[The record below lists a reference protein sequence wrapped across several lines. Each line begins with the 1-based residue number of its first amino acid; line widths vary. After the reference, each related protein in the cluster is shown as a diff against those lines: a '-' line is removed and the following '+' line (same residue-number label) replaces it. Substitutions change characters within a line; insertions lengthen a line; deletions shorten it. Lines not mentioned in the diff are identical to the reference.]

1 MKTNKKQQKQNKTKK
16 QIFMNKPVYLS
27 LSILKSNVSVLVWL
41 SETKTWRRNKSML
54 YGYRQLYIKTEDIYL
69 DIAKNVEI
77 RFGISNCELERLLPT
92 GKNQKVIGLMKDEWD
107 SK

>member
-1 MKTNKKQQKQNKTKK
+1 
-16 QIFMNKPVYLS
+16 
-27 LSILKSNVSVLVWL
+27 
-41 SETKTWRRNKSML
+41 ML

-92 GKNQKVIGLMKDEWD
+92 GKNQKVIGLMKDE
-107 SK
+107 